1 MWVQIYENLH
11 FLQKKRE
18 TDVSLSVLG
27 TVVLV
32 WSYDMVKI
40 ELIA

>member
-18 TDVSLSVLG
+18 TSVSLLVLG

-32 WSYDMVKI
+32 WLYDTVKI

>member
-1 MWVQIYENLH
+1 MKICTFYK
-11 FLQKKRE
+11 KKRE
-18 TDVSLSVLG
+18 TDVSLLVLG

>member
-1 MWVQIYENLH
+1 MWLQIYENLH

-18 TDVSLSVLG
+18 TDVSLLVLG

-32 WSYDMVKI
+32 WSYDRSK
-40 ELIA
+40 LN

>member
-18 TDVSLSVLG
+18 TDVSLLVLG
-27 TVVLV
+27 TVTLV
-32 WSYDMVKI
+32 WSYNKVKI